1 MHVGEWLADPGAPA
15 ARRASERHRYLARS
29 NAIHQTGRRLNPRI
43 YLFHRSDNREQRRTI
58 LLVEH
63 KMDVLRRL
71 ADRVVVLHQ
80 GALMADGA
88 PAEIVASKI
97 VQEAYLGIRNA

>member
-1 MHVGEWLADPGAPA
+1 MSAGEVPVVLELIEAIRAGGA
-15 ARRASERHRYLARS
+15 
-29 NAIHQTGRRLNPRI
+29 TV
-43 YLFHRSDNREQRRTI
+43 

-80 GALMADGA
+80 GALVADGL
-88 PAEIVASKI
+88 PAEIVASDI
-97 VQEAYLGIRNA
+97 VQRAYLGARPAQAHGA